1 MDVELL
7 LGIFPQVLLDG
18 ITLGFMYAL
27 IALGYTMVYGVLE
40 FINFAHSEIF
50 IFGAFVGVEL
60 LLTFK
65 TAGWLDV
72 LPWVVVLVVVLL
84 AGMAASGL
92 LAVLVER
99 TAYRPLRHAPRLIP
113 LISAIGV
120 SFFPQDTIRLAESL
134 WRNAFNLVYPSMD
147 ALNHRFELTQTI
159 DVSMKSLVVIVA
171 ALLMLWGLHSLVNR
185 TKVGK
190 AIRAVAEDQAAASLM
205 GINVNRMISLTFL
218 IGGAMGGGAGVLFGM
233 QYSLINPYTGFIP
246 GLKAFTAAV
255 LGGIGNIP
263 GAMLGRLLLGIL
275 QAFGASY
282 LSLLTGG
289 ALRAEYRDIRG
300 RGPRRHH
307 RGGARRAPGPR
318 LCRLLRGR
326 RLFLGHLR
334 VAPGQSDLRRKR
346 LPAVAVV
353 VLRLPP
359 GRRRRGRRSRHS
371 PGPARAEAPRR
382 LPGPRDPRLRRRH
395 PRARQQSRQAH
406 QPDQRSQGHHA
417 HRTTAHLLRP
427 APAGRRDRP
436 ELQRDLPALS
446 LRPRAADRRRHRAR
460 QPAAGGLAH
469 RPGLGGDPRGPDGRA
484 GHGRAARAHEAP
496 GLRLRRLLRGGGR
509 RALLGQADLHQPG
522 VLHLHGV
529 HRRARHDHPGR
540 HGLHPRRDPRR
551 RRRHHSEP
559 PGPQGLFPLAQ
570 RAPQRGH
577 HDPRLQPRQP
587 AHPARAGQVR
597 AHDLRPHP
605 RAHDDL
611 PAAGHPAR
619 AAPHARAPGAGGA
632 LR

>member
-65 TAGWLDV
+65 AAGWLDL

-120 SFFPQDTIRLAESL
+120 SFFLQDTIRLAESL

-171 ALLMLWGLHSLVNR
+171 ALLMLWGLHTLVNR

-263 GAMLGRLLLGIL
+263 GAMLGGLLLGIL
-275 QAFGASY
+275 EAFGASY

-289 ALRAEYRDIRG
+289 AFGAEYKDIL
-300 RGPRRHH
+300 
-307 RGGARRAPGPR
+307 AFSI
-318 LCRLLRGR
+318 LILILI
-326 RLFLGHLR
+326 F
-334 VAPGQSDLRRKR
+334 
-346 LPAVAVV
+346 
-353 VLRLPP
+353 
-359 GRRRRGRRSRHS
+359 
-371 PGPARAEAPRR
+371 
-382 LPGPRDPRLRRRH
+382 
-395 PRARQQSRQAH
+395 
-406 QPDQRSQGHHA
+406 
-417 HRTTAHLLRP
+417 RP
-427 APAGRRDRP
+427 KG
-436 ELQRDLPALS
+436 
-446 LRPRAADRRRHRAR
+446 
-460 QPAAGGLAH
+460 
-469 RPGLGGDPRGPDGRA
+469 
-484 GHGRAARAHEAP
+484 
-496 GLRLRRLLRGGGR
+496 
-509 RALLGQADLHQPG
+509 LLGEI
-522 VLHLHGV
+522 V
-529 HRRARHDHPGR
+529 RERA
-540 HGLHPRRDPRR
+540 
-551 RRRHHSEP
+551 
-559 PGPQGLFPLAQ
+559 
-570 RAPQRGH
+570 
-577 HDPRLQPRQP
+577 
-587 AHPARAGQVR
+587 
-597 AHDLRPHP
+597 
-605 RAHDDL
+605 
-611 PAAGHPAR
+611 
-619 AAPHARAPGAGGA
+619 
-632 LR
+632 

>member
-65 TAGWLDV
+65 AAGWLDV
-72 LPWVVVLVVVLL
+72 LPWIVVLVVVLL

-120 SFFPQDTIRLAESL
+120 SFFLQDTIRLAESL

-255 LGGIGNIP
+255 LGGIGNLP
-263 GAMLGRLLLGIL
+263 GAVLGAIL
-275 QAFGASY
+275 IGLIQQFNEG
-282 LSLLTGG
+282 LSW
-289 ALRAEYRDIRG
+289 
-300 RGPRRHH
+300 
-307 RGGARRAPGPR
+307 
-318 LCRLLRGR
+318 
-326 RLFLGHLR
+326 
-334 VAPGQSDLRRKR
+334 
-346 LPAVAVV
+346 
-353 VLRLPP
+353 
-359 GRRRRGRRSRHS
+359 HS
-371 PGPARAEAPRR
+371 PGS
-382 LPGPRDPRLRRRH
+382 DWT
-395 PRARQQSRQAH
+395 QSIVFAI
-406 QPDQRSQGHHA
+406 
-417 HRTTAHLLRP
+417 LILILIFRP
-427 APAGRRDRP
+427 KG
-436 ELQRDLPALS
+436 
-446 LRPRAADRRRHRAR
+446 
-460 QPAAGGLAH
+460 
-469 RPGLGGDPRGPDGRA
+469 
-484 GHGRAARAHEAP
+484 
-496 GLRLRRLLRGGGR
+496 
-509 RALLGQADLHQPG
+509 LLGEI
-522 VLHLHGV
+522 V
-529 HRRARHDHPGR
+529 RERA
-540 HGLHPRRDPRR
+540 
-551 RRRHHSEP
+551 
-559 PGPQGLFPLAQ
+559 
-570 RAPQRGH
+570 
-577 HDPRLQPRQP
+577 
-587 AHPARAGQVR
+587 
-597 AHDLRPHP
+597 
-605 RAHDDL
+605 
-611 PAAGHPAR
+611 
-619 AAPHARAPGAGGA
+619 
-632 LR
+632 